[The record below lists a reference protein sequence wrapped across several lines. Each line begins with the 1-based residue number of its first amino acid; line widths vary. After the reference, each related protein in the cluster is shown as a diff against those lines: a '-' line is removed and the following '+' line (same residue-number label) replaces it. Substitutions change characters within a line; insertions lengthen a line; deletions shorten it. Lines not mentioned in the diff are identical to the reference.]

1 MQIVIEISDS
11 LYSKLIDMNSDS
23 DTCSFNE
30 STLVESIQH
39 GTPLPKNHGRFIDAD
54 ELLISER
61 PKGIA
66 DDVWKESHIYKLLSD
81 APTIIEADKAE
92 SEVKINNG

>member
-39 GTPLPKNHGRFIDAD
+39 GTPLPKGHGRLIDAD
-54 ELLISER
+54 YIALIDEQFYN
-61 PKGIA
+61 P
-66 DDVWKESHIYKLLSD
+66 SD
-81 APTIIEADKAE
+81 YYVAEGAIEDATTIIEADKE
-92 SEVKINNG
+92 SEDKG